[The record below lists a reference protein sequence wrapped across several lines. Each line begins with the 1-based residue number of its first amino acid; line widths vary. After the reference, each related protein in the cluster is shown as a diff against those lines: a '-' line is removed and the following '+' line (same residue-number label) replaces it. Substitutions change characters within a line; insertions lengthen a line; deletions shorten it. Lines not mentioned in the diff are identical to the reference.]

1 VIHRAHDYV
10 HLTRRWRAVAKR
22 AGVKL
27 RSFATASDYELL
39 LFKTKAP
46 GPGLYISACIHG
58 DEPGASEGLIAWAE
72 KHADRLA
79 TLPLT
84 LFPCLNPWGLVQ
96 NVRTNEAGIDI
107 NRAFDRDDVPVI
119 SALRD
124 RIAGEKFAMALMLHE
139 DFDGQGI
146 YLYEGFRTTTPGWG
160 NALLKAASK
169 VIGVDPREK
178 IDISRAKLGVVR
190 RRFDAR
196 HQARLG
202 GLPEAIYLHREHAER
217 SITFET
223 PSEFALEDRLAAHV
237 AVIEECAKR
246 VFG

>member
-1 VIHRAHDYV
+1 MIHRAHDYV

-22 AGVKL
+22 AGLKL
-27 RSFATASDYELL
+27 RAVATAADFEVLML
-39 LFKTKAP
+39 KTPAP
-46 GPGLYISACIHG
+46 GLGLYISSCIHG

-72 KHADRLA
+72 KHASTLA

-84 LFPCLNPWGLVQ
+84 IFPCLNPWGLLQ
-96 NVRTNEAGIDI
+96 NVRLNEKGIDI

-119 SALRD
+119 SALRE
-124 RIAGEKFAMALMLHE
+124 RIAEEKFALALMLHE

-146 YLYEGFRTTTPGWG
+146 YLYEGFRANSPGWG
-160 NALLKAASK
+160 GALLKAASPI
-169 VIGVDPREK
+169 IGVDPRTR

-202 GLPEAIYLHREHAER
+202 GLPEAVFLHREHAQR

-223 PSEFALEDRLAAHV
+223 PSEFALERRIAAHV
-237 AVIEECAKR
+237 AVIEACVKR
-246 VFG
+246 VLL